1 MFARIALFLLMG
13 LGLAGFGVV
22 AWINLHPVRPP
33 PSAVATAPSDKVAI
47 LAAARPL
54 RAGTLLK
61 PEDLTVEQRSAHDAP
76 AGARLDS
83 ESARSEL
90 FGALIRRNLA
100 KGDLLLAT
108 DALNP
113 GDRGFLAA
121 VLGSGMR
128 AVTVGVD
135 AVSGLSGLVWPGDRV
150 DLILTQTQDRS
161 DVPLARRVSGE
172 TVLHDVRVLAID
184 RQLIQGATSE
194 SPESQAAKTVTLEV
208 TPAGAERV
216 MVAARL
222 GHLSLSVVR
231 RVARRPRP
239 PRHPRDDG
247 VTWGGDVSSALRG
260 GPSHRRHHGAAVS
273 RSLQIRR
280 RSTSDATS
288 AGCHRPLPVAGVRA
302 RAGRFDAGPAPAR
315 PAREAARLQPPP
327 S

>member
-1 MFARIALFLLMG
+1 MFARIALFVLMG
-13 LGLAGFGVV
+13 LGLAGFGAV

-33 PSAVATAPSDKVAI
+33 PATVAAAPNDKVAY

-61 PEDLTVEQRSAHDAP
+61 PEDLVVEQRSAHDAP

-90 FGALIRRNLA
+90 LGALIRRNLA
-100 KGDLLLAT
+100 KGDLLLT
-108 DALNP
+108 SDALNP

-150 DLILTQTQDRS
+150 DLILTQAQDRA
-161 DVPLARRVSGE
+161 DIPLARRVSGE

-222 GHLSLSVVR
+222 GHLSLSVVA
-231 RVARRPRP
+231 VSQEATPATASAG
-239 PRHPRDDG
+239 DG

-260 GPSHRRHHGAAVS
+260 GPSTDG
-273 RSLQIRR
+273 
-280 RSTSDATS
+280 TT
-288 AGCHRPLPVAGVRA
+288 VRL
-302 RAGRFDAGPAPAR
+302 FQGPSNTK
-315 PAREAARLQPPP
+315 EIHF
-327 S
+327 

>member
-1 MFARIALFLLMG
+1 MFARIALFLLLG
-13 LGLAGFGVV
+13 LGLAGFGAL
-22 AWINLHPVRPP
+22 AWFNMHPAAPP
-33 PSAVATAPSDKVAI
+33 ATAEATPPSDKTAF

-61 PEDLTVEQRSAHDAP
+61 PEDVTVEQRSANDAP
-76 AGARLDS
+76 AGARIES

-90 FGALIRRNLA
+90 LGALVRRNLA
-100 KGDLLLAT
+100 KGDLLLVT

-121 VLGSGMR
+121 VLDAGMR

-150 DLILTQTQDRS
+150 DLILTQMQDRA
-161 DVPLARRVSGE
+161 DVPVSRRVSGE

-208 TPAGAERV
+208 TPSGAERV

-222 GHLSLSVVR
+222 GHLSLAVVA
-231 RVARRPRP
+231 VSPEP
-239 PRHPRDDG
+239 TPSPTPTG
-247 VTWGGDVSSALRG
+247 NGITWGGDVSSALGG
-260 GPSHRRHHGAAVS
+260 GPATGGATV
-273 RSLQIRR
+273 RLFQGP
-280 RSTSDATS
+280 SDTKEV
-288 AGCHRPLPVAGVRA
+288 H
-302 RAGRFDAGPAPAR
+302 F
-315 PAREAARLQPPP
+315 
-327 S
+327 